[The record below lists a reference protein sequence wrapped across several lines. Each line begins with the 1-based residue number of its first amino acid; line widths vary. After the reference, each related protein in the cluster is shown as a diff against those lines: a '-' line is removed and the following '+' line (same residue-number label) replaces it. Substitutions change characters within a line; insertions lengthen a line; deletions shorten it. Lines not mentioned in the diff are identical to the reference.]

1 MSKHFICLVFL
12 LAIFCVQGFAD
23 EMKLHVLG
31 NKNQGYYV
39 NIYYGSQLIM
49 EQGKAGELD
58 LYFDNEDYSVR
69 ETLKGWKATS
79 VEQSE
84 RKVVLSGNVYL
95 KKLEA
100 DLSVNVIYEVVSS
113 QLVSKRIELQQN
125 NLSLLYYSVG
135 TFITA
140 ADKPFAFW
148 SFDDNEN
155 MGGVAHETYP
165 AAGYMLNDTLA
176 VGLLTDAGD
185 KNLWTRNIRR
195 RPSKQGEI
203 GFRAIREICDANLIR
218 IVDERQRQKGDYSV
232 KFTFGEVSDFNH
244 PVNTCFYPVP
254 EIQKWKSYAGA
265 SLERNGN
272 VFTVKGNS
280 VQSEISGVRI
290 PYKLS
295 DGFYTIRFKHRSA
308 NPITVKLWKGEGT
321 GSIDVAGLHYQTD
334 MPSSAADWVQ
344 QEETVFIA
352 NTEQEL
358 TYLLIAASSLQK
370 GSDFNLE
377 ITDLEVIR
385 SDAYNYAYHCLKQNK
400 KEVKRV
406 FIFATPA
413 QPTLHDLRLASQV
426 YLADGLGFKGT
437 TEEKCLYA
445 CYQMLMWITSRNN
458 FTPLN
463 VPSINYAP
471 DMYNRDSFWSLM
483 GVYDKDASEEIFDAW
498 AATQDVRG
506 AIGTIITPCM
516 GSREVK
522 GNDATL
528 EFLWFALVNHRLYG
542 TPIPMDKIKKAFN
555 FCINEY
561 DPDGDGIC
569 AAEFVLGQND
579 VVEYPDKTSDLA
591 VNQGM
596 FAVTLQVA
604 KELGLPVSQKYV
616 EKANQEYRAF
626 YDKKRGYLI
635 DNRKYP
641 YSITFNSLLPEF
653 VSWWLFDKP
662 ILTSEMVVKTLDKV
676 PVKNGYSP
684 LIFHEKDTFFTM
696 ENKPFSP
703 NMFWDNGIY
712 YNAGSWM
719 REEVC
724 GYVAGLKHGWKDA
737 KKRIKD
743 RLAVE
748 ITLHPDEPFSHEFLP
763 YDLSVSGCWWPS
775 TRVFSWNVFVLRAL
789 EVAGM
794 RSPLQDPGYFKYVLK
809 QH

>member
-1 MSKHFICLVFL
+1 
-12 LAIFCVQGFAD
+12 
-23 EMKLHVLG
+23 
-31 NKNQGYYV
+31 
-39 NIYYGSQLIM
+39 
-49 EQGKAGELD
+49 
-58 LYFDNEDYSVR
+58 
-69 ETLKGWKATS
+69 
-79 VEQSE
+79 
-84 RKVVLSGNVYL
+84 
-95 KKLEA
+95 
-100 DLSVNVIYEVVSS
+100 
-113 QLVSKRIELQQN
+113 
-125 NLSLLYYSVG
+125 
-135 TFITA
+135 
-140 ADKPFAFW
+140 
-148 SFDDNEN
+148 

-218 IVDERQRQKGDYSV
+218 IADERQRQKGDYSV

-321 GSIDVAGLHYQTD
+321 GCIDVAGLHYQTD
-334 MPSSAADWVQ
+334 MPSFAADWVQ

-385 SDAYNYAYHCLKQNK
+385 SDAHNYAYHCLKQNK

-413 QPTLHDLRLASQV
+413 QPTLHDLRLTSQV